1 MDFGSLAVEVSG
13 GDALAEELQALHLGL
28 GAGPDM
34 VSGPPLPE
42 RPAILTCGAQGFVAR
57 PGNWAVVFPWP
68 TVLADRDDRSATVC
82 DDGAMAAAG

>member
-1 MDFGSLAVEVSG
+1 MDFGSLAVGVSG
-13 GDALAEELQALHLGL
+13 GDALAEGFQASHPGL
-28 GAGPDM
+28 GAAADI

-42 RPAILTCGAQGFVAR
+42 GPAIVTCGAQGFLAR
-57 PGNWAVVFPWP
+57 PGSWAVVFSWP